1 MLDRSQL
8 EALVTIV
15 RYGNFDRA
23 AKALN
28 VTPSA
33 VSQRIRALE
42 EKVGAVLIV
51 RGQPCR
57 ATPVGEK
64 LFRYAEDV
72 GLLEQGLLSEI
83 NSLSSAEE
91 QRTVAI
97 AVNADSLATW
107 FPFSLSASE
116 DILYNIV
123 CEDQEHTA
131 DLLKSG
137 LVSAAISGHGH
148 EVAGCGCR
156 LLGNLRYRAV
166 ATPDFISRYFPDGVT
181 PVTAARAPGLL
192 FNNKDNLLSQWSERC
207 LGYPVLPPT
216 HWLPSTDAIVQATL
230 RGLGW
235 GINPEHLV
243 EGHLKEGELAEI
255 IPDQPF
261 DVPLFWHWSRAVERI
276 LAPLTASVRE
286 TARKFLA

>member
-1 MLDRSQL
+1 MLDRFQL

-33 VSQRIRALE
+33 VSQRVRALE

-57 ATPVGEK
+57 ATAVGEK

-72 GLLEQGLLSEI
+72 GLLEQDLLSEI
-83 NSLSSAEE
+83 SLLSNSEE
-91 QRTVAI
+91 NRTIAI

-107 FPFSLSASE
+107 FPFSLQAS
-116 DILYNIV
+116 DDVLYNII

-137 LVSAAISGHGH
+137 LVSAAVSGSGH

-156 LLGNLRYRAV
+156 RLGNLRYRAV
-166 ATPDFISRYFPDGVT
+166 ATPEFVSHYFPHGVT

-207 LGYPVLPPT
+207 LGNPVLPPT

-235 GINPEHLV
+235 GINPEYLIQRHM
-243 EGHLKEGELAEI
+243 EEGELVEI
-255 IPDQPF
+255 VPDQPL
-261 DVPLFWHWSRAVERI
+261 DVPLFWHWSRAVERV
-276 LAPLTASVRE
+276 LSPLTASVRE
-286 TARKFLA
+286 TARKWLA